1 MVDYLALIPEIAL
14 IVLAATIMV
23 VDLSVKDDK
32 KGNLNLI
39 SLIGFIAV
47 FVLIL
52 IFGKTDGSKSIWGGM
67 LRHDWMAYTFRLVFT
82 AGAALTVVFARGWKS
97 IHKRGEFYAL
107 LTISTLG
114 MTLMSASGNIVMLF
128 LAIETASIPL
138 YILAGFSKTDEK
150 SIEAGFKYFL
160 FGATTSAVMLYGFS
174 LLYGFTGTTDLYE
187 MAAAITAGNIAQIPL
202 VGTIVLLLVGF
213 GFKISIFPFHF
224 WAPDVY
230 EGAPTPIT
238 GFLSTASKA
247 AGFAVLM
254 RVMLIAFPESVGG
267 SWQMIFAVISAIT
280 MTFGNLVAM
289 RQKNIK
295 RMLAYSSIAHAGY
308 IIMGLAAG
316 SALGVKAMVYYIAVY
331 VLTNLAAF
339 GFVVI
344 YSKKF
349 GTDKIE
355 DYAGFSRRSP
365 GLAFG
370 MMFIFLSLGGI
381 PPLGGF
387 IAKILVFA
395 AAVESGLV
403 WLAVIGVVNAVIGLY
418 YYLVV
423 LKYVYLYRQEGDE
436 EKMEVDKLQSSTLML
451 SVALVTIIGIVIAPV
466 FDWMTELAKVLF

>member
-32 KGNLNLI
+32 KANLNLI

-52 IFGKTDGSKSIWGGM
+52 IFGKTDGSKSIWGGT

-114 MTLMSASGNIVMLF
+114 MTLMSAAGNIVMLF

-174 LLYGFTGTTDLYE
+174 LLYGFTGTTDLYD

-254 RVMLIAFPESVGG
+254 RIMADDICCYFRNNDDL
-267 SWQMIFAVISAIT
+267 WQ
-280 MTFGNLVAM
+280 FGC
-289 RQKNIK
+289 
-295 RMLAYSSIAHAGY
+295 HA
-308 IIMGLAAG
+308 
-316 SALGVKAMVYYIAVY
+316 S
-331 VLTNLAAF
+331 
-339 GFVVI
+339 
-344 YSKKF
+344 
-349 GTDKIE
+349 E
-355 DYAGFSRRSP
+355 
-365 GLAFG
+365 
-370 MMFIFLSLGGI
+370 
-381 PPLGGF
+381 
-387 IAKILVFA
+387 
-395 AAVESGLV
+395 
-403 WLAVIGVVNAVIGLY
+403 
-418 YYLVV
+418 
-423 LKYVYLYRQEGDE
+423 KY
-436 EKMEVDKLQSSTLML
+436 
-451 SVALVTIIGIVIAPV
+451 
-466 FDWMTELAKVLF
+466 